1 MSAIAFDTHAYVKRL
16 TSVGITEA
24 QAEVFAEEQ
33 AKLIEN
39 QLATKSDLA
48 PLATKADLAEFK
60 TDILKWM
67 IGMIGFQ
74 TVVILAAVVALGHF
88 GH

>member
-1 MSAIAFDTHAYVKRL
+1 MNAIAFDTHAYVKRL

-48 PLATKADLAEFK
+48 PLATKADLAE
-60 TDILKWM
+60 ILKWM

-74 TVVILAAVVALGHF
+74 TVVMLAAVVALGHF